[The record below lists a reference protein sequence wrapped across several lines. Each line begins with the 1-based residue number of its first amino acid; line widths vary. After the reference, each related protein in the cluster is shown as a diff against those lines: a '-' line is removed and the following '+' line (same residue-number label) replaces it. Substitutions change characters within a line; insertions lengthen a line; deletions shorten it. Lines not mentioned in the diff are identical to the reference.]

1 MICEKVQHFK
11 VQLIQSD
18 RLPEFVPTAKKNRSL
33 KTSAAGTAIGTLLI
47 LLAAPVQ
54 AANLTFVSDRAALG
68 GSDRVDWSIL
78 GPVQPPFKVLPNSF
92 SVTSEQGLGVNVSI
106 PQAATPGVTPP
117 LLFQTLPS
125 PGIPTNFA
133 SGDFILLT
141 GLIPGPP
148 PAVGNPGPLTITF
161 DRPVA
166 AAGTQIAVDDTFLFT
181 ALISAFDSNNNL
193 LGSFS
198 TQGTSSLALD
208 NSAQFLGV
216 RSDAANISRLVYSS
230 LDGDSL
236 RDSFASRALGIN
248 SLSIA
253 EAVPEPSSI
262 AATIVAGLGLLAVKI
277 KKRLA
282 KGFLQG

>member
-1 MICEKVQHFK
+1 MICDKFQHCKVH
-11 VQLIQSD
+11 LSQSD
-18 RLPEFVPTAKKNRSL
+18 RLPKFLPTAQKTRSL
-33 KTSAAGTAIGTLLI
+33 QISAAGTAIGTLLI
-47 LLAAPVQ
+47 LLAPPVE
-54 AANLTFVSDRAALG
+54 AVNLTFVSDRAALG
-68 GSDRVDWSIL
+68 GTDRLDWAIL

-92 SVTSEQGLGVNVSI
+92 SVTSEQGLGINVNI
-106 PQAATPGVTPP
+106 PPTATPGVTPP

-133 SGDFILLT
+133 SGDFILFT

-181 ALISAFDSNNNL
+181 ASISAFDSANNL

-230 LDGDSL
+230 SEGD
-236 RDSFASRALGIN
+236 RALGIN

-277 KKRLA
+277 KRRSLLVK
-282 KGFLQG
+282 

>member
-1 MICEKVQHFK
+1 MICNKFQHFK
-11 VQLIQSD
+11 VHLSQSD
-18 RLPEFVPTAKKNRSL
+18 RLPEFVPIEKKTRPL
-33 KTSAAGTAIGTLLI
+33 KISAAGTAIGTLLI
-47 LLAAPVQ
+47 LLAPPVE

-78 GPVQPPFKVLPNSF
+78 GPVQPPFKVLPNFF
-92 SVTSEQGLGVNVSI
+92 SVTSEQGLGINVSI
-106 PQAATPGVTPP
+106 PSAAAPGVTPP

-141 GLIPGPP
+141 GLRPGLQPS
-148 PAVGNPGPLTITF
+148 VGNPGPLTISF

-181 ALISAFDSNNNL
+181 ASISAFDSNNNL

-230 LDGDSL
+230 SEGD
-236 RDSFASRALGIN
+236 RAVGIN

-253 EAVPEPSSI
+253 EAVPEPSSM
-262 AATIVAGLGLLAVKI
+262 AATIVAGLGLFAFKI

-282 KGFLQG
+282 KGFLQR

>member
-1 MICEKVQHFK
+1 MICDKCQHFK
-11 VQLIQSD
+11 VQVLESD
-18 RLPEFVPTAKKNRSL
+18 RLPEFVPMKKKTRSL
-33 KTSAAGTAIGTLLI
+33 KLSAAGTAMGTLLI
-47 LLAAPVQ
+47 LLAPPVE

-106 PQAATPGVTPP
+106 PPTAAPGVTPP

-141 GLIPGPP
+141 GLRPGPQ

-181 ALISAFDSNNNL
+181 ASISAFDSNNNL

-198 TQGTSSLALD
+198 TPGTSSLALD
-208 NSAQFLGV
+208 NSAPFLGV
-216 RSDAANISRLVYSS
+216 RSDAANISQIVYSS
-230 LDGDSL
+230 SEG
-236 RDSFASRALGIN
+236 SRALGIN

-253 EAVPEPSSI
+253 EAVPEPSNI
-262 AATIVAGLGLLAVKI
+262 AAMIVAGLGLLVVKI
-277 KKRLA
+277 KRRSLLVK
-282 KGFLQG
+282 

>member
-1 MICEKVQHFK
+1 MTCEKVPDFK
-11 VQLIQSD
+11 VQLLQCDLTS
-18 RLPEFVPTAKKNRSL
+18 EFAAIAKTTRSL
-33 KTSAAGTAIGTLLI
+33 KISAAGSAIGTLLI
-47 LLAAPVQ
+47 LLAPRVEAV
-54 AANLTFVSDRAALG
+54 NLTFVSDRAALG
-68 GSDRVDWSIL
+68 GTDRVDWSIL
-78 GPVQPPFKVLPNSF
+78 GPVPPPFQVLPNFF
-92 SVTSEQGLGVNVSI
+92 SVTSEQGLGINVSI
-106 PQAATPGVTPP
+106 PPAAAPGVTPP

-133 SGDFILLT
+133 SGDFILFT
-141 GLIPGPP
+141 GLRPGPP

-198 TQGTSSLALD
+198 RQGTSSLALD

-230 LDGDSL
+230 SEG
-236 RDSFASRALGIN
+236 SRALGIN
-248 SLSIA
+248 ALSIA
-253 EAVPEPSSI
+253 EAVPEPSNM
-262 AATIVAGLGLLAVKI
+262 AAMIVAALGLLAVKI
-277 KKRLA
+277 KRRSLLVK
-282 KGFLQG
+282 

>member
-1 MICEKVQHFK
+1 MICQKVHHFK
-11 VQLIQSD
+11 VQLLQSD
-18 RLPEFVPTAKKNRSL
+18 RTSEFAAIAKTTRSL
-33 KTSAAGTAIGTLLI
+33 KISAAATAIGTLLI
-47 LLAAPVQ
+47 LWAPRVE
-54 AANLTFVSDRAALG
+54 AVNLTFVSDRATLG
-68 GSDRVDWSIL
+68 GTDRVDWSIL
-78 GPVQPPFKVLPNSF
+78 GPVPPPFQVLPNF
-92 SVTSEQGLGVNVSI
+92 FWVTSEQGLGINVSI
-106 PQAATPGVTPP
+106 PPAAAPGVTPP

-133 SGDFILLT
+133 SGDFILFT
-141 GLIPGPP
+141 GLRPGPP

-198 TQGTSSLALD
+198 RQGTSSLALD

-230 LDGDSL
+230 YEG
-236 RDSFASRALGIN
+236 SRALGIN
-248 SLSIA
+248 ALSIA
-253 EAVPEPSSI
+253 EAVPEPSNM
-262 AATIVAGLGLLAVKI
+262 AAMIVAGLGLLVVKI
-277 KKRLA
+277 KRRSLLVKW
-282 KGFLQG
+282 

>member
-1 MICEKVQHFK
+1 MICEKVQDFK
-11 VQLIQSD
+11 VKLLQSD
-18 RLPEFVPTAKKNRSL
+18 RTSEFAAIAPKTRSP
-33 KTSAAGTAIGTLLI
+33 KISAAATAIGTLLI
-47 LLAAPVQ
+47 LLAPPVE

-68 GSDRVDWSIL
+68 GTDRLDWSIL
-78 GPVQPPFKVLPNSF
+78 GPFQPPFQVLPNSF
-92 SVTSEQGLGVNVSI
+92 SVTSEQGLGINVSI
-106 PQAATPGVTPP
+106 PSAAAPGVTSP

-133 SGDFILLT
+133 SGDFILFT
-141 GLIPGPP
+141 GLRPGPP

-198 TQGTSSLALD
+198 RQGTSSLALD

-216 RSDAANISRLVYSS
+216 RSDAANISRIVYSS
-230 LDGDSL
+230 SEGE
-236 RDSFASRALGIN
+236 RALGIN
-248 SLSIA
+248 ALSIA
-253 EAVPEPSSI
+253 EAVPEPSNM
-262 AATIVAGLGLLAVKI
+262 AAMIVAGLGLLAVKI
-277 KKRLA
+277 KRRSLLVK
-282 KGFLQG
+282 

>member
-1 MICEKVQHFK
+1 MTCEKVQDFK
-11 VQLIQSD
+11 VQLLQSD
-18 RLPEFVPTAKKNRSL
+18 RTSEFAAIAKTTRSL
-33 KTSAAGTAIGTLLI
+33 KISAAGTAIGTLLI
-47 LLAAPVQ
+47 LLAPPVE
-54 AANLTFVSDRAALG
+54 AVNLTLVSDRAALG

-92 SVTSEQGLGVNVSI
+92 SVTSEQGIGINVSI
-106 PQAATPGVTPP
+106 PPAAAPGVTPP

-133 SGDFILLT
+133 SGDFILFT
-141 GLIPGPP
+141 GLRPGPP

-198 TQGTSSLALD
+198 TPGTSSEALD

-216 RSDAANISRLVYSS
+216 RSDAANISRLVFSS
-230 LDGDSL
+230 SEG
-236 RDSFASRALGIN
+236 SRALGIN

-253 EAVPEPSSI
+253 EAVPEPSNI
-262 AATIVAGLGLLAVKI
+262 AAMIVAGLGLLVVKI
-277 KKRLA
+277 KRRSLLVK
-282 KGFLQG
+282 

>member
-1 MICEKVQHFK
+1 MTCEKVPDFK
-11 VQLIQSD
+11 VQLLQSD
-18 RLPEFVPTAKKNRSL
+18 RTSEFAAIAKTTRSL
-33 KTSAAGTAIGTLLI
+33 KISAAGSAIGTLLI
-47 LLAAPVQ
+47 LLAPRVEAV
-54 AANLTFVSDRAALG
+54 NLTFVSDRAALG
-68 GSDRVDWSIL
+68 GTDRVDWSIL
-78 GPVQPPFKVLPNSF
+78 GPVPPPFQVLPNFF
-92 SVTSEQGLGVNVSI
+92 SVTSEQGLGINVSI
-106 PQAATPGVTPP
+106 PPAAAPGVTPP

-133 SGDFILLT
+133 SGDFILFT
-141 GLIPGPP
+141 GLRPGPP

-198 TQGTSSLALD
+198 RQGTSSLALD

-230 LDGDSL
+230 SEG
-236 RDSFASRALGIN
+236 SRALGIN
-248 SLSIA
+248 ALSIA
-253 EAVPEPSSI
+253 EAVPEPSNM
-262 AATIVAGLGLLAVKI
+262 AAMIVAALGLLAVKI
-277 KKRLA
+277 KRRSLLVK
-282 KGFLQG
+282 

>member
-1 MICEKVQHFK
+1 MIGEKVQPFK
-11 VQLIQSD
+11 LQLLQSD
-18 RLPEFVPTAKKNRSL
+18 RLPEFVPTEKKMRSL
-33 KTSAAGTAIGTLLI
+33 KLSAAGTAIGTLLI
-47 LLAAPVQ
+47 LLAPPVE
-54 AANLTFVSDRAALG
+54 AVNLTFVSDRAALG

-92 SVTSEQGLGVNVSI
+92 SVTSEGGLGISVNI
-106 PQAATPGVTPP
+106 PQTTTPEVTPP

-133 SGDFILLT
+133 SGDFILFT
-141 GLIPGPP
+141 GLRPGPP

-181 ALISAFDSNNNL
+181 ASISAFDSNNNL

-198 TQGTSSLALD
+198 TPGTSSEALD

-216 RSDAANISRLVYSS
+216 RSDAANISRLVFSS
-230 LDGDSL
+230 SEG
-236 RDSFASRALGIN
+236 SRAVGIN

-253 EAVPEPSSI
+253 ETVPEPSNI
-262 AATIVAGLGLLAVKI
+262 AALAVAGLGLFVFKI

-282 KGFLQG
+282 

>member
-1 MICEKVQHFK
+1 MMYKKLQHFK
-11 VQLIQSD
+11 VK
-18 RLPEFVPTAKKNRSL
+18 RLQTNRISQFGAIAQKTRSL

-47 LLAAPVQ
+47 LLAPPVQ
-54 AANLTFVSDRAALG
+54 AANLTFVSDRATLEAT
-68 GSDRVDWSIL
+68 DRLDWSIL

-92 SVTSEQGLGVNVSI
+92 STTSEQGLGINVNI
-106 PQAATPGVTPP
+106 PQATTPGVTPP

-133 SGDFILLT
+133 SGDFVLLT
-141 GLIPGPP
+141 GLRPGPP

-166 AAGTQIAVDDTFLFT
+166 AAGTQIAVDDVLLFT
-181 ALISAFDSNNNL
+181 ASISAFDSANNL

-230 LDGDSL
+230 SEGD
-236 RDSFASRALGIN
+236 RAFGIN
-248 SLSIA
+248 ALSIA
-253 EAVPEPSSI
+253 EAVPEPSNI
-262 AATIVAGLGLLAVKI
+262 FALAVAGLGLFAFKI
-277 KKRLA
+277 KQRLA
-282 KGFLQG
+282 KHLLHR

>member
-1 MICEKVQHFK
+1 M
-11 VQLIQSD
+11 
-18 RLPEFVPTAKKNRSL
+18 
-33 KTSAAGTAIGTLLI
+33 
-47 LLAAPVQ
+47 
-54 AANLTFVSDRAALG
+54 
-68 GSDRVDWSIL
+68 
-78 GPVQPPFKVLPNSF
+78 
-92 SVTSEQGLGVNVSI
+92 
-106 PQAATPGVTPP
+106 TPP

-133 SGDFILLT
+133 SGDFILFT
-141 GLIPGPP
+141 GLRPGPP

-230 LDGDSL
+230 SEG
-236 RDSFASRALGIN
+236 SRAVGIN

-253 EAVPEPSSI
+253 ETVPEPSNI
-262 AATIVAGLGLLAVKI
+262 AALAVAGLGLFVFKI

-282 KGFLQG
+282 

>member
-1 MICEKVQHFK
+1 
-11 VQLIQSD
+11 
-18 RLPEFVPTAKKNRSL
+18 
-33 KTSAAGTAIGTLLI
+33 
-47 LLAAPVQ
+47 
-54 AANLTFVSDRAALG
+54 
-68 GSDRVDWSIL
+68 
-78 GPVQPPFKVLPNSF
+78 
-92 SVTSEQGLGVNVSI
+92 
-106 PQAATPGVTPP
+106 VTPP
-117 LLFQTLPS
+117 LLFQTLAS
-125 PGIPTNFA
+125 PGIPSNFA
-133 SGDFILLT
+133 SGDFILFT
-141 GLIPGPP
+141 GLRPGPP
-148 PAVGNPGPLTITF
+148 PAVGNPGPLIISF

-230 LDGDSL
+230 SEGV
-236 RDSFASRALGIN
+236 RALGIN
-248 SLSIA
+248 TLSIA
-253 EAVPEPSSI
+253 ERVPEPSNI
-262 AATIVAGLGLLAVKI
+262 AALAVAGLGLFVFKI

>member
-1 MICEKVQHFK
+1 MTCEKVPDFK
-11 VQLIQSD
+11 VQLLQSD
-18 RLPEFVPTAKKNRSL
+18 RTSEFAAIAKTTRSL
-33 KTSAAGTAIGTLLI
+33 KISAAGSAIGTLLI
-47 LLAAPVQ
+47 LLAPRVEAV
-54 AANLTFVSDRAALG
+54 NLTFVSDRAALG
-68 GSDRVDWSIL
+68 GTDRVDWSIL
-78 GPVQPPFKVLPNSF
+78 GPVPPPFQVLPNFF
-92 SVTSEQGLGVNVSI
+92 SVTSEQGLGINVSI
-106 PQAATPGVTPP
+106 PPAAAPGVTPP

-133 SGDFILLT
+133 SGDFILFT
-141 GLIPGPP
+141 GLRPGPP

-198 TQGTSSLALD
+198 RQGTSSLALD

-230 LDGDSL
+230 SEG
-236 RDSFASRALGIN
+236 SRALGIN
-248 SLSIA
+248 ALSIA
-253 EAVPEPSSI
+253 EAVPEPSNM
-262 AATIVAGLGLLAVKI
+262 AAMIVAALGLFAVKI
-277 KKRLA
+277 KRRSLLVK
-282 KGFLQG
+282 

>member
-1 MICEKVQHFK
+1 M
-11 VQLIQSD
+11 
-18 RLPEFVPTAKKNRSL
+18 
-33 KTSAAGTAIGTLLI
+33 
-47 LLAAPVQ
+47 
-54 AANLTFVSDRAALG
+54 
-68 GSDRVDWSIL
+68 
-78 GPVQPPFKVLPNSF
+78 
-92 SVTSEQGLGVNVSI
+92 SI
-106 PQAATPGVTPP
+106 PA
-117 LLFQTLPS
+117 
-125 PGIPTNFA
+125 
-133 SGDFILLT
+133 
-141 GLIPGPP
+141 PP
-148 PAVGNPGPLTITF
+148 PAAGNPGPLTITF

-181 ALISAFDSNNNL
+181 ASIWAFDSNNNL

-230 LDGDSL
+230 LEGDSL
-236 RDSFASRALGIN
+236 PFGNPCGERDSFASRALGIN

>member
-11 VQLIQSD
+11 VQLLQND
-18 RLPEFVPTAKKNRSL
+18 RQPEFVPLEKKTPSP
-33 KTSAAGTAIGTLLI
+33 KISAGIAIGTLLI
-47 LLAAPVQ
+47 LLAPPVE
-54 AANLTFVSDRAALG
+54 AVNLTLVSDRAALG
-68 GSDRVDWSIL
+68 GTDRVDWSIL
-78 GPVQPPFKVLPNSF
+78 GPVPPPFQVLPNFF
-92 SVTSEQGLGVNVSI
+92 SVTSEQGLGISVNI
-106 PQAATPGVTPP
+106 PSAATPGVTPP
-117 LLFQTLPS
+117 LLFQTLPA
-125 PGIPTNFA
+125 PGIATNFA
-133 SGDFILLT
+133 SGDFILFT

-230 LDGDSL
+230 SEGDSL
-236 RDSFASRALGIN
+236 RDSFASRVLGIN
-248 SLSIA
+248 ALSIA
-253 EAVPEPSSI
+253 EAVPEPSNI
-262 AATIVAGLGLLAVKI
+262 AATAVAGAGLALFAFKL
-277 KKRLA
+277 KRRSISD
-282 KGFLQG
+282 

>member
-1 MICEKVQHFK
+1 MICDKFQHFK
-11 VQLIQSD
+11 VQLLESD
-18 RLPEFVPTAKKNRSL
+18 RLPEFVPPEKKMRSL
-33 KTSAAGTAIGTLLI
+33 KLSAAGTAIGTLVI
-47 LLAAPVQ
+47 LLAPPVE
-54 AANLTFVSDRAALG
+54 AVNLTFVSDRAALG
-68 GSDRVDWSIL
+68 GTDRVDWSIL
-78 GPVQPPFKVLPNSF
+78 GPVSPPFKVLPNSF
-92 SVTSEQGLGVNVSI
+92 SVTSEQGLGVNVNI
-106 PQAATPGVTPP
+106 PLAATPGVTPP

-133 SGDFILLT
+133 SGDFILVT
-141 GLIPGPP
+141 GLRPDPQ

-181 ALISAFDSNNNL
+181 ALISAFDSDNNL

-216 RSDAANISRLVYSS
+216 RSDVANISRLVYSS
-230 LDGDSL
+230 SEGD
-236 RDSFASRALGIN
+236 RAVGIN

-253 EAVPEPSSI
+253 EAVPEPSNI
-262 AATIVAGLGLLAVKI
+262 AATLFAGLGLLAVKI
-277 KKRLA
+277 KRRSLLVK
-282 KGFLQG
+282 

>member
-1 MICEKVQHFK
+1 MICDKFQHFK
-11 VQLIQSD
+11 VQLLQSD
-18 RLPEFVPTAKKNRSL
+18 RLPKFVPTAKKMRSL
-33 KTSAAGTAIGTLLI
+33 KISAAGTAGTLLI

-54 AANLTFVSDRAALG
+54 AANLTFVSDRAALEG
-68 GSDRVDWSIL
+68 TDRVDWSIL
-78 GPVQPPFKVLPNSF
+78 GPVSPPFKVLPNSF
-92 SVTSEQGLGVNVSI
+92 SVTSEQGLGVNVNI
-106 PQAATPGVTPP
+106 PLAATPGVTPP

-133 SGDFILLT
+133 SGDFILVT
-141 GLIPGPP
+141 GLRPDPQ

-181 ALISAFDSNNNL
+181 ALISAFDSDNNL

-216 RSDAANISRLVYSS
+216 RSDVANISRLVYSS
-230 LDGDSL
+230 SEGD
-236 RDSFASRALGIN
+236 RALGIN

-253 EAVPEPSSI
+253 EAVPEPSNI
-262 AATIVAGLGLLAVKI
+262 AATIFAGLGLLAVKI
-277 KKRLA
+277 KRRSLLVK
-282 KGFLQG
+282 